1 MTGVQTCALP
11 ISISRIGQG
20 LPPREI
26 AAELGISLKTVDV
39 HRANLKSKL
48 SLAHMSDLVRHAV
61 QWVNGQKT
69 G

>member
-1 MTGVQTCALP
+1 LSDREFEVFQ
-11 ISISRIGQG
+11 RIGQG